1 MPPAKWRYKCIM
13 ISWHWFSAS
22 TGWFLESKTRF
33 FVTSSSFLLDP
44 AIGSGHLLLTL
55 QYTTGAWSR
64 GLAYFAT
71 SWLYF
76 QSALLMLSDFFSSA
90 VCIPYLQLGNL
101 IPSLTGWDQF
111 FSLIGFAGMHVLLWE
126 ACKVDRAQQS
136 TQAPGSRGQ

>member
-44 AIGSGHLLLTL
+44 AIGSGHLLLTFSTPPGPEAEVL
-55 QYTTGAWSR
+55 PISLLLGFTFRVPYWCWVTFFP
-64 GLAYFAT
+64 L
-71 SWLYF
+71 
-76 QSALLMLSDFFSSA
+76 QSAFLTCNWAIWSLHLLAEIS
-90 VCIPYLQLGNL
+90 
-101 IPSLTGWDQF
+101 F

-136 TQAPGSRGQ
+136 TQAPGSGGQ